1 MTLNI
6 KRYGELTR
14 DELYAIV
21 TLRIDVFVVE
31 QSCPYPELDGL
42 DQDAV
47 HVWIEDGGEIQAYL
61 RVMDRGAES
70 EHVSIGRVVATKR
83 RSGLGTRV
91 LKEGI
96 RAAKQYFGADSV
108 YLEAQTYAREFYE
121 KQGFEQ
127 ISEPFMLDGIEH
139 IKMLKII

>member
-21 TLRIDVFVVE
+21 KLRIDVFVVE

>member
-14 DELYAIV
+14 DELYSIV
-21 TLRIDVFVVE
+21 KLRIDVFVVE